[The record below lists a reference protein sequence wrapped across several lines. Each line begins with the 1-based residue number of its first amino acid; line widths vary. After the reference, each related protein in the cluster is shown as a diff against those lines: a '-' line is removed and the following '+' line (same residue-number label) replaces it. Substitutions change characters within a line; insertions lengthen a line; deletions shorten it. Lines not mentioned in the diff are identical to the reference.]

1 MSLMSGA
8 LETHGHT
15 SKVESQVARGDV
27 RALPHWETG
36 LEPQDTW
43 RHRSPFLPGGGPGAT
58 GHVATPEPS
67 RIGRR
72 TWSHRTRRD
81 TRAPP
86 CRVAGPVPRGT
97 WRHQS
102 PPTPGEGSRAAGHV
116 ATPEPFP
123 VGWRARCHGARGNAR
138 ALRHQE
144 RVWSCGDTRRH
155 RSSSL
160 PSADSG
166 AVGLDLSLV
175 HRGTRSVGYRQQV

>member
-1 MSLMSGA
+1 
-8 LETHGHT
+8 
-15 SKVESQVARGDV
+15 VARGDA

-58 GHVATPEPS
+58 GHVATPESS

-72 TWSHRTRRD
+72 TWSHKTRRD
-81 TRAPP
+81 TRALP

-123 VGWRARCHGARGNAR
+123 VGWRARCHGHVVMPELFGIRSESGVVGT
-138 ALRHQE
+138 H
-144 RVWSCGDTRRH
+144 GDTGA
-155 RSSSL
+155 L
-160 PSADSG
+160 PCR
-166 AVGLDLSLV
+166 VRILV
-175 HRGTRSVGYRQQV
+175 PWD